1 MYVFYKGFDLYG
13 GVWCQFQLI
22 IATVRSLIISICVK
36 QVTVSVVRIDGTDE
50 QVFVTYT
57 TTAGSAQSYADF
69 YPSANTLTFQQGQTI
84 QTIEIRIIQDD
95 LPEGPEDFFVNLT
108 SARLV
113 NPR

>member
-1 MYVFYKGFDLYG
+1 MPFFGAISIDYLLVR
-13 GVWCQFQLI
+13 
-22 IATVRSLIISICVK
+22 ATVRSLIISICVN